1 VKDSSG
7 AVLPGTTVEASSPVL
22 IEKTRT
28 AISDGTGQ
36 YKITELPPGT
46 YALTFTLAGFS
57 AVKREGVD
65 VTGSGVITINADLK
79 VGSVSETI
87 TVSGATPIVDVQSAT
102 RQEVLTSAVIN
113 TLPVTRSY
121 DSVLTAVP

>member
-1 VKDSSG
+1 AGRRIAFVLSWLVLLPASAYAQAALAGVVKDPSG
-7 AVLPGTTVEASSPVL
+7 AVLPGTTIEASSPAL

-65 VTGSGVITINADLK
+65 VTGSGVITINADL
-79 VGSVSETI
+79 
-87 TVSGATPIVDVQSAT
+87 
-102 RQEVLTSAVIN
+102 
-113 TLPVTRSY
+113 
-121 DSVLTAVP
+121 